1 MFERKPCLQ
10 AYGLTAKKEGL
21 LNANQ
26 LCNYQLADWTT
37 NLLVLSKSANKGLA
51 ISRTD

>member
-1 MFERKPCLQ
+1 MYLYSRYKIMFERNPCVQ

-26 LCNYQLADWTT
+26 LI
-37 NLLVLSKSANKGLA
+37 
-51 ISRTD
+51 IS